1 MTLFEEFLLR
11 LKMDKALAAA
21 AECQVRVDAGLAK
34 IAAYEAEAAALLKQA
49 EAHLAG
55 NSIIDNQF
63 RGDSTLNTKFLPGS
77 VIPDATLGARQ
88 VKVIANS
95 GLPDR
100 VGRRAG
106 RVWLQARQLQAQP
119 NRAGQP

>member
-49 EAHLAG
+49 EAHLAAIQ
-55 NSIIDNQF
+55 S
-63 RGDSTLNTKFLPGS
+63 STT
-77 VIPDATLGARQ
+77 
-88 VKVIANS
+88 NS
-95 GLPDR
+95 GEILH
-100 VGRRAG
+100 
-106 RVWLQARQLQAQP
+106 
-119 NRAGQP
+119 